1 MWIQSP
7 KAQAWIK
14 ANPTVAKWL
23 SRIGS
28 NETRST
34 YGQCLQAFCEW
45 SGKSP
50 RELISIREADPKN
63 GWEILDVLQK
73 FILEGTYQDKRRG
86 HENRLVKVAE
96 TGRKRKESY
105 YVAARSFFM
114 HNRLEL
120 PRDRS
125 FRIAENGRE
134 AGVSYMN
141 LDQARAIIGALKDP
155 FRTMFTAALYSGMR
169 RGELLMLNQL
179 WPDIRKQLK
188 EGRDPVRIRFG
199 SRKSNVKEYFT
210 CVPPKVFKPFQD
222 IEANPFQSFAKKGIP
237 RVLRPIKD
245 YDLQVAWRFAR
256 KRAGVDVPVTGHMFR
271 DLFMTLGFK
280 VGVRKET
287 SDFMLG
293 HVVDAYH
300 YLQIK
305 NEPEAVEREW
315 QKLRVYLDSGIS
327 PETGEKILKQDG
339 EIASLKEQV
348 SLLQGMMYEKLKI
361 FIPLCVKCKEQHEDD
376 YFDPDKNEFHC
387 AVCKG
392 TEYHEWKIPPGA
404 LRIEPVEPS
413 MKVKPAKAIR

>member
-14 ANPTVAKWL
+14 ANSTVAKWL

-50 RELISIREADPKN
+50 QELISIREADSKN

-86 HENRLVKVAE
+86 HENRMAKVAE
-96 TGRKRKESY
+96 TGRKRRESY
-105 YVAARSFFM
+105 YVSVRSFFM

-141 LDQARAIIGALKDP
+141 LDQARAIIGALKNP
-155 FRTMFTAALYSGMR
+155 FRTLFTAALFGGLG

-188 EGRDPVRIRFG
+188 EGKDPIRIRFG

-210 CVPPKVFKPFQD
+210 CVPAKVFKPFQD

-293 HVVDAYH
+293 HVTDPYH

-315 QKLRVYLDSGIS
+315 QRLRAYLESGLS
-327 PETGEKILKQDG
+327 PEASDELQTLRGEVDR
-339 EIASLKEQV
+339 
-348 SLLQGMMYEKLKI
+348 
-361 FIPLCVKCKEQHEDD
+361 
-376 YFDPDKNEFHC
+376 
-387 AVCKG
+387 
-392 TEYHEWKIPPGA
+392 
-404 LRIEPVEPS
+404 LRGQFETL
-413 MKVKPAKAIR
+413 AKAKFTGKTLTESQT